1 MFLGSHEVG
10 HRAAMLYSFLST
22 CKKQGV
28 NPIEWLTYV
37 IERLPYYT
45 KNDSLKELMPQNW
58 VKTQESTPKKD
69 A

>member
-1 MFLGSHEVG
+1 
-10 HRAAMLYSFLST
+10 MLYSFLST